1 MNSEVSQRPLF
12 CIGVLLWHLPLST
25 KENIDKPQSQPV
37 QGRDLNPRPP
47 KYETNA
53 ERAFGSISSC
63 LQLAFILVA
72 KRLRILY
79 SKSYFIFTQYS
90 SLIYLHEFIL

>member
-1 MNSEVSQRPLF
+1 MNSEVSGHGLF
-12 CIGVLLWHLPLST
+12 CIGVLLWHLPGST

-53 ERAFGSISSC
+53 DLLNEHSVVFPVVCSWHLYLSPNVSVFYTPKI
-63 LQLAFILVA
+63 ILFSPNI
-72 KRLRILY
+72 RL
-79 SKSYFIFTQYS
+79 
-90 SLIYLHEFIL
+90 